1 MKEQIRVRGKK
12 RIRVRVMNSDRR
24 SLNWGDGT
32 LTLLD
37 VVVREGAAIL
47 ELLAGE
53 DETLLIR
60 GDALLVLD
68 LGLDVLDRVGGL
80 DLEGDGLA
88 SQSLD
93 EDLHGDCSLKQ
104 RTLSLSGFAE
114 LGYLRIFETKKVTKQ
129 QNFDVKNDVISCR
142 TVLTTNSRT

>member
-1 MKEQIRVRGKK
+1 MEGG
-12 RIRVRVMNSDRR
+12 
-24 SLNWGDGT
+24 L
-32 LTLLD
+32 LLD
-37 VVVREGAAIL
+37 VVVREGAAVL
-47 ELLAGE
+47 KLLASE
-53 DETLLIR
+53 DQTLLVW

-68 LGLDVLDRVGGL
+68 LSLHVLNGVGGL

-129 QNFDVKNDVISCR
+129 QNFDVKNDVISCP
-142 TVLTTNSRT
+142 TVLTTNGRT